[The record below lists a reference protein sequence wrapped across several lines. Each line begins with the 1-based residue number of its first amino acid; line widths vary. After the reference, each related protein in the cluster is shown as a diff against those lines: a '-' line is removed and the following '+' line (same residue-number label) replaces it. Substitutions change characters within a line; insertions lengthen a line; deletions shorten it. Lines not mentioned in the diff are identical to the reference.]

1 MVTGKRSKVFL
12 IGNGPLPIEK
22 GAKTNALGIRTC
34 QILEALLVS
43 DVDVVLF
50 LLEPGCEKLHLPD
63 SVNAFGKDYKQIRM
77 GEVDFA
83 KNEIFIDVFRD
94 EKPDCIVASTLYPC
108 YRAVSIGVD
117 VPIWADLFG
126 HSMTEAQAKASRDGS
141 DEFIYNYW
149 NQERSVIES
158 ADIFSTVSTPQK
170 FALIGE
176 LGTRGRLNHI
186 TDGYD
191 FVNVMPIAADRIQGG
206 WLSERGNGAPALS
219 KGSDDFIVLWSGG
232 YNTWVDAETL
242 FKGLELA
249 MSRESSIRFLSTGG
263 EIKGQDERTY
273 PDFLRKVEG
282 SKFRDRFELKGW
294 VKNEEVMKY
303 ILSSDVAINV
313 DKNIYEVVLGSK
325 ARVTAWISIGIP
337 VLTTAICELAI
348 DLERSSAALTFE
360 SGNVKDFASKLVWAS
375 RNRDELV
382 QMAERGK
389 KFADVHLSKERIY
402 SPLVNWVKCPGFA
415 PDWDKRVRFENDR
428 DEHISGL
435 ERTLSEMNA
444 YYLDIIRDL
453 EGKRSHKKSKYDF
466 LSKLLRKNKD

>member
-1 MVTGKRSKVFL
+1 MGQKSKVFL
-12 IGNGPLPIEK
+12 IGNGPLPIEE
-22 GAKTNALGIRTC
+22 GVKTNALGIRTC
-34 QILEALLVS
+34 QILEALIVS

-50 LLEPGCEKLHLPD
+50 LLEPGCEKLQLPV
-63 SVNAFGKDYKQIRM
+63 SINAFGKDYVQVRM
-77 GEVDFA
+77 GDVDFA

-94 EKPDCIVASTLYPC
+94 EKPDCIVASTLYPS

-149 NQERSVIES
+149 NQERRVIES
-158 ADIFSTVSTPQK
+158 ADVFSTVSTPQK

-176 LGTRGRLNHI
+176 LGTRGRLNHL

-191 FVNVMPIAADRIQGG
+191 FANVMPIAADRIQGE
-206 WLSERGNGAPALS
+206 WLSEREDGAPTLS

-232 YNTWVDAETL
+232 YNTWVDADTL
-242 FKGLELA
+242 YKGLEIA
-249 MSRESSIRFLSTGG
+249 MSREPSIRFLSTGG

-273 PDFLRKVEG
+273 SEFVKRVSS

-294 VKNEEVMKY
+294 VNNEAVMKY
-303 ILSSDVAINV
+303 TLSSDIGINV
-313 DKNIYEVVLGSK
+313 EKNIYEVVLGSK

-337 VLTTAICELAI
+337 VLTTLICELAT
-348 DLERSSAALTFE
+348 DLERNDAVLTFE
-360 SGNVKDFASKLVWAS
+360 PGNAEDFASKLVWAS

-415 PDWDKRVRFENDR
+415 PDRDKRVRFENDR

-466 LSKLLRKNKD
+466 LSKLLRKNRD